1 METSRVPT
9 CINKHKLHSCFSIA
23 ELLGSGK
30 TFKKSSRKSQSIQE
44 EEEEEP
50 GDTGLK
56 EEGLETAAVVRDGTE
71 MEGES
76 KTTVREQK
84 KTGMWDQDTFI

>member
-1 METSRVPT
+1 M
-9 CINKHKLHSCFSIA
+9 
-23 ELLGSGK
+23 
-30 TFKKSSRKSQSIQE
+30 FKKSSRKSQSIQE
-44 EEEEEP
+44 EEEEP

-56 EEGLETAAVVRDGTE
+56 KEGLETAAVVRDGTE

-76 KTTVREQK
+76 KTTVTEQK